1 MEQVIEVRETPT
13 TEESGTTLTDGRR
26 LPPLKIPLTVR
37 FIARMKLFEIYAS
50 ILPSLRAHYQ
60 LGPLITKGLAGA
72 TTDFSLV
79 VPSHSFHFRSPAPTS
94 SPVGGPTNITPLT
107 RPSQVSAASD
117 TLRELSAEPGIDL
130 PAFHIFAL
138 LSSALSPTP
147 QQQQAPTASRP
158 QLPTASLQPSAK
170 PTSPPVDGPVL
181 EVGVV
186 FEHFCY
192 SLPTDLINHII
203 IAQKVLV
210 KVRVH
215 SEYVPSSCKPITVK
229 PNTHTQRIESLLA
242 L

>member
-1 MEQVIEVRETPT
+1 MEHVAEVKEAPAAEERER
-13 TEESGTTLTDGRR
+13 SATDARR
-26 LPPLKIPLTVR
+26 MTQLKIPLTVR

-79 VPSHSFHFRSPAPTS
+79 VPTHSFHFRSPAAAST
-94 SPVGGPTNITPLT
+94 PVGGGGAAGPTIVAPMQ
-107 RPSQVSAASD
+107 RPSQAAASE

-130 PAFHIFAL
+130 PAFHICAL
-138 LSSALSPTP
+138 LSSALSPP
-147 QQQQAPTASRP
+147 QQAQQQPTTASRP
-158 QLPTASLQPSAK
+158 LLPTASLQPSAK
-170 PTSPPVDGPVL
+170 PSSPPVDGPVL

-210 KVRVH
+210 KVQYLKTF
-215 SEYVPSSCKPITVK
+215 SY
-229 PNTHTQRIESLLA
+229 
-242 L
+242 

>member
-13 TEESGTTLTDGRR
+13 TEERATSLTDGRR
-26 LPPLKIPLTVR
+26 LPQLKIPLTVR

-107 RPSQVSAASD
+107 RPSQVFAANE

-130 PAFHIFAL
+130 PAFHICAL
-138 LSSALSPTP
+138 LSSALAPTP
-147 QQQQAPTASRP
+147 QQQQPTASRP

-170 PTSPPVDGPVL
+170 PTSLPVDGPVL

-215 SEYVPSSCKPITVK
+215 SV
-229 PNTHTQRIESLLA
+229 
-242 L
+242 

>member
-1 MEQVIEVRETPT
+1 MEQVIEVRETQT
-13 TEESGTTLTDGRR
+13 TEERATSATDGRR
-26 LPPLKIPLTVR
+26 LPQLKIPLTVR

-79 VPSHSFHFRSPAPTS
+79 VPKHSFHFRSPAPTS
-94 SPVGGPTNITPLT
+94 SPAGAGGPTPTIVTPPT
-107 RPSQVSAASD
+107 RPSHASAANE

-130 PAFHIFAL
+130 PAFHIIAL
-138 LSSALSPTP
+138 LSSALAPTP
-147 QQQQAPTASRP
+147 QQQPPTASRP

-170 PTSPPVDGPVL
+170 PTSSPIDGPVL

-210 KVRVH
+210 NVRVH
-215 SEYVPSSCKPITVK
+215 SVFVFFCIKTK
-229 PNTHTQRIESLLA
+229 RSLLN
-242 L
+242 